1 MPGFRGCSNPE
12 AEKGRIACVQ
22 LRLRAQG
29 QINTRRRKELRR
41 LESRL
46 GLKTKVGRSKSRGIC
61 EEGQNQ
67 AETKALAFP
76 GGAGVAQGSPSLQP
90 DPQRVLGCL
99 RPPQLG
105 GGGFSPAAGDT
116 DPNPARPGD
125 ANKAA
130 CVSLRAGL
138 LNIPSTFRTTLKAL
152 KPPPSSPICAYRAI
166 PIPSCKVCSVLV
178 FICFPHARLR
188 IYSPVILT
196 CPLAYLTR
204 GPAP

>member
-1 MPGFRGCSNPE
+1 MPGFRGCGNPE

-76 GGAGVAQGSPSLQP
+76 RGAGVAQGSPSLQP

-105 GGGFSPAAGDT
+105 GGGLLPSCGGHGPKPGTAGGRKQSGLCVPACGAAKHSFDFQNNAESIKTPTFLSYLRISCNT
-116 DPNPARPGD
+116 DPF
-125 ANKAA
+125 
-130 CVSLRAGL
+130 V
-138 LNIPSTFRTTLKAL
+138 
-152 KPPPSSPICAYRAI
+152 
-166 PIPSCKVCSVLV
+166 
-178 FICFPHARLR
+178 
-188 IYSPVILT
+188 
-196 CPLAYLTR
+196 
-204 GPAP
+204 